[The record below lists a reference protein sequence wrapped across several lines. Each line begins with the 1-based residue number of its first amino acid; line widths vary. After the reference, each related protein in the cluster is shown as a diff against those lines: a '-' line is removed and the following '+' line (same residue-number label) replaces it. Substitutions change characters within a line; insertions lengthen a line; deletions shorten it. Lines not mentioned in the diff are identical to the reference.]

1 MGSSKLKF
9 KFLLLAVGISSVFGA
24 SEYEQWLQKEQQS
37 YQTYK
42 KSISEEYKAYKK
54 AYTEGLK
61 EYKQN
66 ISKNW
71 PTVEKTTKHK
81 WVQYD
86 KDYETKK
93 VVDFKKKEINI
104 EVIAKNEE
112 EAKQKIKQLTKEI
125 LKEDV
130 KSAYKNDKLQQKINQ
145 KLKVKPP
152 VIKDNKKIV
161 SDMLTKQ
168 EMLNIIERLKT
179 KPVQKVVHNG
189 KFIYKTN
196 VKLPSSSLIRKAQQ
210 FRDDVRVNARKQE
223 IPMELVYAIMHSESS
238 FNPMARSHIPAYGLM
253 QIVPKTAGVDTYKF
267 LYGKKRLLSSSY
279 LYDPSKN
286 IKIGSAYLH
295 ILYYRYLKTIKN
307 PTSRLYCAIA
317 AYNTGA
323 GNVAKSFIGNYNIR
337 KASEKIN
344 QLTPNE
350 VYEHLRKKLPYNET
364 RKYLVK
370 VTGRMNSYHKLVG
383 KEL

>member
-130 KSAYKNDKLQQKINQ
+130 KTAYKNDKLQQKINQ

-179 KPVQKVVHNG
+179 KPVKKVAYKG

-196 VKLPSSSLIRKAQQ
+196 VKLPSRSLIRKAQQ

-253 QIVPKTAGVDTYKF
+253 QIVPKTAGIDTYKF